1 MDHSK
6 FQEAQH
12 AYDTGDF
19 RTAAKTFLAS
29 AGRGSAGNG
38 SAYHMAGNALM
49 RLRRYQDAIT
59 VYGHALRDDTY
70 DRVGAVHANVGQAY
84 SCLGEYADAVKA
96 FEAALAEPD
105 YPTPYK
111 AWQGMAS
118 ALLERNRVE
127 EAAAAY
133 RKAALDPANPDAGK
147 ALVNLGLCFM
157 ALGRP
162 ADAAEAYK
170 AALGFDAYQG
180 RGKALANLGQAYAA
194 MGRYEEAIR
203 AFEKSTQLH
212 GHKLSAS
219 ASDAYASAVEAIR
232 PRHETV
238 EGWVTGELPA
248 LVVDGEPE
256 GWETGEIRAL
266 ASDVYAESQPTVT
279 PGPWPVPVQEPQHDG
294 SAADEAADVLGF
306 GDDDAVNEFFSRTD
320 EDMRIADREARRSKR
335 VSDREAGGWVRS
347 AVTALIVT
355 VLLIGAGVAAWWFGL
370 GWPTQGTTVAGLM
383 EAYQDGGEVEP
394 YWVAVPEQDVAQE
407 MAKMPPVK
415 AFAIDGVARGRDVSD
430 VGVTVTPEKGTPLR
444 YVITLAREGVGWKV
458 TGVENDWRSTGD

>member
-1 MDHSK
+1 MDQGK
-6 FQEAQH
+6 FQEAQQ
-12 AYDTGDF
+12 AYDAGDY
-19 RTAAKTFLAS
+19 RSAAKMFLAA
-29 AGRGSAGNG
+29 AGRGAAGNG
-38 SAYHMAGNALM
+38 AAYHMAGNALM
-49 RLRRYQDAIT
+49 RLRRHQDAVT

-84 SCLGEYADAVKA
+84 SCMGEYADAVKA

-118 ALLERNRVE
+118 ALLERNRVD

-162 ADAAEAYK
+162 SDAAEAYK
-170 AALGFDAYQG
+170 AALGFDSYQG

-194 MGRYEEAIR
+194 MGQYEEAIR

-212 GHKLSAS
+212 GYKLSAA
-219 ASDAYASAVEAIR
+219 ASDAYASAIEATK
-232 PRHETV
+232 PRHQTV
-238 EGWVTGELPA
+238 EGWVTGEMP
-248 LVVDGEPE
+248 VVSVDEEPQ
-256 GWETGEIRAL
+256 GWDTGAIRSL
-266 ASDVYAESQPTVT
+266 SDEFAEPVPTLT
-279 PGPWPVPVQEPQHDG
+279 QGPWQTLPVEETPMVADA
-294 SAADEAADVLGF
+294 AADALGF

-320 EDMRIADREARRSKR
+320 EEMRQADREARRNKR
-335 VSDREAGGWVRS
+335 SSGGATGGWLRVAIIL
-347 AVTALIVT
+347 AVTAVLIV
-355 VLLIGAGVAAWWFGL
+355 GAGIAAWWFGF

-383 EAYQDGGEVEP
+383 DAYQNGGEVDT
-394 YWVAVPEQDVAQE
+394 YWVAVPENDVQRE

-415 AFAIDGVARGRDVSD
+415 TFVIDGVERGRDVSG
-430 VGVTVTPEKGTPLR
+430 VVVTVTPTKGTPLK
-444 YVITLAREGVGWKV
+444 YLVTLSREGVGWKV
-458 TGVENDWRSTGD
+458 TGVDNDWSSTGD